1 MTGFIVHF
9 VLFVLLLLWLPAHA
23 NAIVVFTLA
32 HLKLFFL
39 NETFEQLVEIYCI
52 IIIYNN
58 NSF

>member
-1 MTGFIVHF
+1 MTGFIVHL

-23 NAIVVFTLA
+23 NAIFVFSS
-32 HLKLFFL
+32 LKLVCFF
-39 NETFEQLVEIYCI
+39 NETCEQLVETYLI